1 MEMDNLMAEDTPAP
15 LLALCSD
22 LDWQESSRQLREEA
36 LGSLQKL
43 GGGGGEGYMRLRKL
57 ESSMQEWLHDSIWE
71 VLLQQPSPP
80 AAAAATALDEDC
92 LLHCVE
98 NLRFQAHL
106 QVFKLYPPH
115 QMHVFRV

>member
-1 MEMDNLMAEDTPAP
+1 
-15 LLALCSD
+15 
-22 LDWQESSRQLREEA
+22 
-36 LGSLQKL
+36 
-43 GGGGGEGYMRLRKL
+43 
-57 ESSMQEWLHDSIWE
+57 MQQWLHDNIWE
-71 VLLQQPSPP
+71 VLLLQPSLPA

-115 QMHVFRV
+115 EIHVFRI